1 MQTNIDYLTKCI
13 EDCQTAIMQLE
24 DDNFS
29 TDQHFSLLDT
39 EEAMYIMN
47 KLVNTAVNYAI
58 TASQKEEELKEKD
71 ARLNSL
77 WNDNAYSN
85 HLLNYMVAKTNF
97 VSVVGGRFRKYSQ
110 YFVCAVR
117 AAAADGVSFL
127 LTVYCLHF
135 AYRRAVLFSFF
146 PITKPGRGERALS
159 LQHSRQSLLQ

>member
-97 VSVVGGRFRKYSQ
+97 VSVGG
-110 YFVCAVR
+110 
-117 AAAADGVSFL
+117 
-127 LTVYCLHF
+127 
-135 AYRRAVLFSFF
+135 
-146 PITKPGRGERALS
+146 I
-159 LQHSRQSLLQ
+159 